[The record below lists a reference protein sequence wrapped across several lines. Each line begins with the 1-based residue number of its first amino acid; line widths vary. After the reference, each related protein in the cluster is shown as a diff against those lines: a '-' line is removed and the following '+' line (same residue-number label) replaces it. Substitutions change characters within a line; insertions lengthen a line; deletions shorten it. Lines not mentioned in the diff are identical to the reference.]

1 MVMLN
6 TGASRRVDGLP
17 CPGEHCVFALLL
29 FLLIRASCA
38 DAEEANAA
46 ARIERPTPLRPV
58 APASS
63 TTPAASTSKP
73 EFSTLRIPNL
83 DLKFAVTPSS
93 MYSTTEFR
101 PRGTSLSATGTGAHD
116 QSVPMLRDTNIWE
129 RMADFKSSRG
139 IRLLTLWE
147 SRGSTLSLQ
156 AGHGGGALLQWTSRT
171 FGRGEGTHSLL
182 DHLFSTS
189 IGDMQPMPR
198 AVKSAAMTRPVH
210 LLERQDESGAQRR
223 D

>member
-29 FLLIRASCA
+29 CLLILPSCA
-38 DAEEANAA
+38 DAGEANAA
-46 ARIERPTPLRPV
+46 ARIERPTPLRPI
-58 APASS
+58 APAS
-63 TTPAASTSKP
+63 TTPESPKSKP
-73 EFSTLRIPNL
+73 EFNTLRMPNL
-83 DLKFAVTPSS
+83 YPNFDVTPSS

-101 PRGTSLSATGTGAHD
+101 PRGASLSAARTATQD
-116 QSVPMLRDTNIWE
+116 QSVPTLRDTNIWE
-129 RMADFKSSRG
+129 RLADYKSSRG

-182 DHLFSTS
+182 DHLFSTTV
-189 IGDMQPMPR
+189 GDMQPMPR
-198 AVKSAAMTRPVH
+198 AAKPAAATRPTH
-210 LLERQDESGAQRR
+210 IIERQDESGALPRN
-223 D
+223 

>member
-6 TGASRRVDGLP
+6 TGASRRVDGLS
-17 CPGEHCVFALLL
+17 CPGDHCVFALLL
-29 FLLIRASCA
+29 CLLVRANCA
-38 DAEEANAA
+38 DAEEANVAVHA
-46 ARIERPTPLRPV
+46 TPLRSI
-58 APASS
+58 APAN
-63 TTPAASTSKP
+63 TKP
-73 EFSTLRIPNL
+73 ESLKSMSEFGTLRTPDLYPNF
-83 DLKFAVTPSS
+83 DVTPSS

-101 PRGTSLSATGTGAHD
+101 PRGTSLSTAATATHD

-139 IRLLTLWE
+139 VRLLTLWE

-171 FGRGEGTHSLL
+171 FGHGEGTHSLL

-198 AVKSAAMTRPVH
+198 AVKSAAATRPAH
-210 LLERQDESGAQRR
+210 LIDRPDESGAQPR

>member
-29 FLLIRASCA
+29 CLLIRASGA
-38 DAEEANAA
+38 DAEEANPA
-46 ARIERPTPLRPV
+46 ARIERPTSLRPI
-58 APASS
+58 APAS
-63 TTPAASTSKP
+63 TTPESKS

-83 DLKFAVTPSS
+83 YPKFGVTPSS
-93 MYSTTEFR
+93 MYSTAEFR
-101 PRGTSLSATGTGAHD
+101 PRGTSLSAMGTATHD

-129 RMADFKSSRG
+129 RMADFKSIRG
-139 IRLLTLWE
+139 IRLLTLWA

-156 AGHGGGALLQWTSRT
+156 AGHGGGALLQGTSRT

-189 IGDMQPMPR
+189 IGDMQP
-198 AVKSAAMTRPVH
+198 S
-210 LLERQDESGAQRR
+210 L
-223 D
+223 

>member
-1 MVMLN
+1 MLN

-29 FLLIRASCA
+29 CSLIRASCA
-38 DAEEANAA
+38 DAEEANPA
-46 ARIERPTPLRPV
+46 ARIERATPLRPI
-58 APASS
+58 APAS
-63 TTPAASTSKP
+63 TTPESTP
-73 EFSTLRIPNL
+73 EFSSLRIPNL
-83 DLKFAVTPSS
+83 NLKFGVTPNS

-101 PRGTSLSATGTGAHD
+101 PRGTSLTATGTAMHD

-129 RMADFKSSRG
+129 RLADFKSNRG

-182 DHLFSTS
+182 DHLFSKS

-198 AVKSAAMTRPVH
+198 AVKSAATIRPVH
-210 LLERQDESGAQRR
+210 LLERPDEAGAQPR

>member
-1 MVMLN
+1 MLN

-29 FLLIRASCA
+29 CLLIRASCA
-38 DAEEANAA
+38 DAEEANPA
-46 ARIERPTPLRPV
+46 ARIERPTPLRPI
-58 APASS
+58 APAS
-63 TTPAASTSKP
+63 TTPESKP

-83 DLKFAVTPSS
+83 YPKFGVTPSS
-93 MYSTTEFR
+93 MYSTAEFR
-101 PRGTSLSATGTGAHD
+101 PRGTSLSAMGTATHD

-129 RMADFKSSRG
+129 RMADFKSIRG

-189 IGDMQPMPR
+189 IGDMQP
-198 AVKSAAMTRPVH
+198 S
-210 LLERQDESGAQRR
+210 L
-223 D
+223 